1 MWYIVREQEESD
13 NWKANER
20 DMDAWIKEG
29 LQEGEENELKP
40 EEVEGIVTRHLREE
54 IYLRT
59 QTNKLS
65 FMVGQCKRL

>member
-1 MWYIVREQEESD
+1 
-13 NWKANER
+13 
-20 DMDAWIKEG
+20 MDAWIKEG